1 MSLWGKKD
9 AKHLTAAAAA
19 SAAAVKNPPVS
30 KHWKQ
35 GQTILQIIQ
44 AKKSE

>member
-19 SAAAVKNPPVS
+19 AASVKNPPVS